1 MPQRVAHSP
10 KTGDTLSIVGTPT
23 VTQNTLAMPAY
34 HVCGASYLTNSVTG
48 SLHV

>member
-1 MPQRVAHSP
+1 MRERVAHLP
-10 KTGDTLSIVGTPT
+10 KTGDTLSIVGTPM

-34 HVCGASYLTNSVTG
+34 HECGASYLTNSVTG